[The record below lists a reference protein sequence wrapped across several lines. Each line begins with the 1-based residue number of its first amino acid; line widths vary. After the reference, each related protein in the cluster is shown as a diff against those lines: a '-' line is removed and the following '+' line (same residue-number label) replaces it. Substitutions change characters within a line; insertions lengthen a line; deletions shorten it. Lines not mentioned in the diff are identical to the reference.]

1 MTATLASRAGTT
13 HAAETLAQS
22 AWAPTPFPA
31 QVGGQRACLPVLPGP
46 TGPVTYPSAAHRRG
60 VRACARGDLPIRC
73 QPEDHSPPGL
83 VSSSAPWQPRC
94 GKPALVDSETARF
107 HRAPWPVGR
116 RVLPR
121 SLPRARS
128 RRLTRLVSRVRI
140 GVLGGRRGGA
150 VAGAHHHGSRWEGS
164 EGGGCAGG
172 AHQRTV
178 AAATRLPPTTPL
190 PPSLRRSRCDRRR
203 RGVAAQTVGGICIG
217 ASRSFSL
224 PCLDVFYVAW
234 TRPPRVAP
242 FPPFARALVAGA
254 AGVPHSG
261 APLPPPPPPSVG
273 AVLAVGRWRPA
284 VSDTL
289 CLPFPP
295 SGASRPP
302 TGGYPVWL
310 YAPPVG
316 RVSFYPLPKRS
327 CAGAADCVGPP
338 PAPSLPLLGEAGL
351 GRAAG
356 RGGDRVG
363 SVDGGHSVQNRL
375 ARVW

>member
-261 APLPPPPPPSVG
+261 APLPPPPPPLSG
-273 AVLAVGRWRPA
+273 CRPRGWAVAARRLGHTLSALPSFRCVSATNGGLPRVAVRPA
-284 VSDTL
+284 CRPRVVLPSAQALVRWCRGL
-289 CLPFPP
+289 C
-295 SGASRPP
+295 GP
-302 TGGYPVWL
+302 TPG
-310 YAPPVG
+310 
-316 RVSFYPLPKRS
+316 
-327 CAGAADCVGPP
+327 
-338 PAPSLPLLGEAGL
+338 PLLT
-351 GRAAG
+351 
-356 RGGDRVG
+356 
-363 SVDGGHSVQNRL
+363 S
-375 ARVW
+375 AR